1 MLIVVTLCRIPG
13 TLGSRTVV
21 QVSRGAKQYLYD
33 EEGHEY
39 LDCTNGT
46 AHVGHCHPQ
55 VGTTRGHAT

>member
-1 MLIVVTLCRIPG
+1 M
-13 TLGSRTVV
+13 V

-55 VGTTRGHAT
+55 VGTVIHMKNYLVFSAKKT